1 MKYMLM
7 IYQNSDAWKSLSE
20 SERISVM
27 NEAGEIM
34 NELTASGEWVGG
46 EALADS
52 SAAKSVRVRNGE
64 AIVTDGPYIE
74 SREQLAGFL
83 IVECETPERAAEI
96 AKRWP
101 DARYWGMEVRP
112 LMHGS
117 SGDV

>member
-7 IYQNSDAWKSLSE
+7 IYQNSDAWKTLSE
-20 SERISVM
+20 SERSSVM

-34 NELTASGEWVGG
+34 TELTASGEWVGG

-52 SAAKSVRVRNGE
+52 SAAQSVRVRNGE

-74 SREQLAGFL
+74 YKEQLAGFL
-83 IVECETPERAAEI
+83 IVDCESPARALEI
-96 AKRWP
+96 ATRWP
-101 DARYWGMEVRP
+101 DARNWGMEVRP

-117 SGDV
+117 GETS